1 MDKSFLVIFN
11 GEPFTHSL
19 GTEISVVVTNW
30 MGMLLTSTGGRPG
43 MLHDKLQSINNPL
56 KKTWPGTRDTPLI
69 SALERQAESSGTVSK
84 I

>member
-43 MLHDKLQSINNPL
+43 VLHNKLQSINNPL
-56 KKTWPGTRDTPLI
+56 KKTWHEGHTFNPVPAQLQI
-69 SALERQAESSGTVSK
+69 VKFNPEFF
-84 I
+84 